1 MDIVIIGPAHP
12 YRGGIALFNERLAK
26 AFQEN
31 NHSVEI
37 ITFKLQYPSVLFP
50 GKTQLSDDLPPSNTK
65 ITQLI
70 NSINPINWI
79 KVGLKLKK
87 QKPDLVIFSYW
98 MPFMAPC
105 FGIIASLIKRNNS
118 SKIIGL
124 VHNIIPHEKR
134 FGDHFFTSFFTK
146 RNDGFI
152 VMSDSVEQDLKTF
165 TDNPIIQTPHPLY
178 DNFGV
183 AKSKIEAKKSL
194 QLNPDFNYLL
204 FFGIIRKY
212 KGLDILLHAFTDPR
226 LRNKKLKLLI
236 AGEFYEDETEYLQ
249 IINDNNLNE
258 DVIITKSFIP
268 NNEVVNYF
276 CAADIVVQPYRH
288 ATQSGVTQIAY
299 HFNKPML
306 VTNVGGLKEMVPH
319 DVVGYL
325 AEPNYQSVS
334 DAIVDFYSNGKEE
347 FFIQGIQKE
356 KLNYSW
362 QIMNDKII
370 ELYQKID

>member
-1 MDIVIIGPAHP
+1 
-12 YRGGIALFNERLAK
+12 
-26 AFQEN
+26 
-31 NHSVEI
+31 
-37 ITFKLQYPSVLFP
+37 
-50 GKTQLSDDLPPSNTK
+50 
-65 ITQLI
+65 
-70 NSINPINWI
+70 
-79 KVGLKLKK
+79 
-87 QKPDLVIFSYW
+87 
-98 MPFMAPC
+98 MAPC

-226 LRNKKLKLLI
+226 LRNKKL
-236 AGEFYEDETEYLQ
+236 T
-249 IINDNNLNE
+249 
-258 DVIITKSFIP
+258 
-268 NNEVVNYF
+268 
-276 CAADIVVQPYRH
+276 
-288 ATQSGVTQIAY
+288 
-299 HFNKPML
+299 
-306 VTNVGGLKEMVPH
+306 
-319 DVVGYL
+319 
-325 AEPNYQSVS
+325 
-334 DAIVDFYSNGKEE
+334 
-347 FFIQGIQKE
+347 
-356 KLNYSW
+356 
-362 QIMNDKII
+362 
-370 ELYQKID
+370 